1 MMARAGAG
9 RRGLVWAAVGAAVL
23 IGGLVALLATRPGT
37 DPTSPTPSGT
47 ASATSPTSSEA
58 PTSRP
63 TADGAV
69 VDSSVTDRGWTPEP
83 ITTDADTYVRAAL
96 AAASTFDTTK
106 SSRDAWL
113 DYLDTWF
120 TPDTRY
126 ATQAERE
133 DVMRG
138 AKLELRQAVVLPETR
153 WDSLASEDGRV
164 VARVDRDVDFEPVP
178 SDETGDMTIGTA
190 DVTLT
195 YTSTDGAGGEL
206 SYDETVRVSI
216 QVLCGPGSIPTPN
229 SAQRAGDC
237 KVVRWFSGTL
247 EP

>member
-1 MMARAGAG
+1 MMARTSTRQRNIA
-9 RRGLVWAAVGAAVL
+9 WAVL
-23 IGGLVALLATRPGT
+23 GAVVLIVGLVALIVTRLGSDAPV
-37 DPTSPTPSGT
+37 PTPSGSTSTT
-47 ASATSPTSSEA
+47 APTTPGTSSPPP
-58 PTSRP
+58 PT
-63 TADGAV
+63 GAA
-69 VDSSVTDRGWTPEP
+69 VDPSVTDRGWTPEP

-106 SSRDAWL
+106 SGRDAWL

-126 ATQAERE
+126 ATQAERD

-138 AKLELRQAVVLPETR
+138 AKLELRQAVVLPESR
-153 WDSLASEDGRV
+153 WDSLADESGRV
-164 VARVDRDVDFEPVP
+164 LARVDGDVEFEPVP

-206 SYDETVRVSI
+206 SYDETVRVSV
-216 QVLCGPGSIPTPN
+216 QVLCGPESIPTPN
-229 SAQRAGDC
+229 SAQQAGDC
-237 KVVRWFSGTL
+237 KVARWFSGTL